1 MRRVTAGLG
10 KQVAVIL
17 RRSRDAERLA
27 ATDSPGAYEQVTR
40 QMVDDLRREVERVEQ
55 KVNGILVATFGA
67 VILEIYRTLT
77 R

>member
-1 MRRVTAGLG
+1 MTKGLG
-10 KQVAVIL
+10 KQVAVIM
-17 RRSRDAERLA
+17 RRQRDAERQSA
-27 ATDSPGAYEQVTR
+27 VSDSPGAYEQVTR
-40 QMVDDLRREVERVEQ
+40 QMVDDLRREIERVEQ